1 MTNLINYNN
10 TEYNEEELGKI
21 KEEVLKQ
28 REDNQKEVNKVVRTR
43 GNKHKDFNQKM
54 RNTMLGTTQYMYDI
68 YLLPNEAEGRRK
80 RNYYNF
86 RRKYNIEDLSI
97 KYLYEVEVSIREVP
111 TYLNKYE
118 LNLKYV
124 RYNLNNNHVSKLYLS
139 DTYQLSKE
147 EVNEI
152 NGKVNL
158 FKVEERDNLFN
169 RTKEIIYKGSLSE
182 VNNFIIKGL
191 GLVDEITTE
200 DNTLFS
206 EYEVEYVYNPK
217 GYYRVAQEWV
227 TSRYMKQWDGKG
239 RVEDDLFDKVID
251 SFKETFYLNSHVSL
265 GKLKRDL
272 YSVIKLKKEQIY
284 GKRYNLKVRE
294 EYRDRKD
301 MPRSNVKQILNQT
314 KNYDL
319 EDIEEGILD
328 NELVRVKTEEK
339 GHIY

>member
-1 MTNLINYNN
+1 MTKLINHN
-10 TEYNEEELGKI
+10 TVEYNVEEFGNI

-28 REDNQKEVNKVVRTR
+28 REDNQKEVNKVIRTR
-43 GNKHKDFNQKM
+43 GNKHKDFNKKM

-68 YLLPNEAEGRRK
+68 YLLPNEEEDRRK
-80 RNYYNF
+80 RGYYNF
-86 RRKYNIEDLSI
+86 RRRYNIEDLSI

-124 RYNLNNNHVSKLYLS
+124 RYNLINNHVSKLYLS

-158 FKVEERDNLFN
+158 FKVGERDNLFN

-251 SFKETFYLNSHVSL
+251 SFKDTFYLNSHVSL